1 MINKFVSGSICV
13 ITVAAMIF
21 ISSGISFAQA
31 QGAPEQGGTPPAGAA
46 PGGTPP
52 GGQGGAKLDQTPM
65 FNEIDKNKDGKATS
79 EEWKAAGAPD
89 MVFQM
94 ADSNKD
100 SQVTLEELSA
110 SSPPADVDKD
120 KDGKAS
126 LTEVKEFLA
135 TMPAQGSGGAPGG
148 APGGTDGGAPTGA
161 AGGPPGGTAPEGGAA
176 MPAGGFVANSPHVG
190 DGATGQAFIDLMDA
204 NKDGKIDH
212 DEWERTK
219 VNTVYKNKRWPNYN
233 KNMDNYITIDEAPQK
248 GVNWEAA
255 PTN

>member
-1 MINKFVSGSICV
+1 MDKKILSAV
-13 ITVAAMIF
+13 TVLVLVLF
-21 ISSGISFAQA
+21 FGTVYAQA
-31 QGAPEQGGTPPAGAA
+31 PGGTAQGGTPPAGAA
-46 PGGTPP
+46 PGGAPP

-94 ADSNKD
+94 SDANKD
-100 SQVTLEELSA
+100 GQVTIEELNA
-110 SSPPADVDKD
+110 SSPPADVDKN

-135 TMPAQGSGGAPGG
+135 SMPAQGSGGAPGG
-148 APGGTDGGAPTGA
+148 APAGA
-161 AGGPPGGTAPEGGAA
+161 AGGPAGGTPPEGGG
-176 MPAGGFVANSPHVG
+176 MPAGGLVANSPHVG
-190 DGATGQAFIDLMDA
+190 DGPTGQAFIDLMDT

-212 DEWERTK
+212 DEWEATK
-219 VNTVYKNKRWPNYN
+219 GKTVYKNKRWPNYN

-255 PTN
+255 PAN

>member
-1 MINKFVSGSICV
+1 MTIKIFSGPVCV
-13 ITVAAMIF
+13 ITIAAVIF
-21 ISSGISFAQA
+21 IFSEISFAQA
-31 QGAPEQGGTPPAGAA
+31 QSVPAQGDTPPAGAA
-46 PGGTPP
+46 PGGAPP

-94 ADSNKD
+94 SDANKD
-100 SQVTLEELSA
+100 SQITLEELNA

-126 LTEVKEFLA
+126 LKEVKDFLS
-135 TMPAQGSGGAPGG
+135 TMPAQGGGGAPGG
-148 APGGTDGGAPTGA
+148 AAGGTPVGA
-161 AGGPPGGTAPEGGAA
+161 AGGPPGGTPPEGGTG

-212 DEWERTK
+212 DEWERAK

>member
-1 MINKFVSGSICV
+1 MDKKILSAV
-13 ITVAAMIF
+13 TVLVLLLF
-21 ISSGISFAQA
+21 IGTAFAQA
-31 QGAPEQGGTPPAGAA
+31 PGGTAQGGTPPAGAA
-46 PGGTPP
+46 PGGAPP

-89 MVFQM
+89 MIFQM
-94 ADSNKD
+94 VDANKD
-100 SQVTLEELSA
+100 SQVTLEELNA

-120 KDGKAS
+120 KDGKAT
-126 LTEVKEFLA
+126 LKEVKDFMA
-135 TMPAQGSGGAPGG
+135 SMPAQGGAPGG
-148 APGGTDGGAPTGA
+148 APGAAPSGA
-161 AGGPPGGTAPEGGAA
+161 AGQG

-190 DGATGQAFIDLMDA
+190 DGPTGQAFIDLMDT

-212 DEWERTK
+212 EEWEATK
-219 VNTVYKNKRWPNYN
+219 TKTVYKNKRWPNYN
-233 KNMDNYITIDEAPQK
+233 KNGDNYITLDEAPQK

>member
-1 MINKFVSGSICV
+1 MDKKNFLTAVSAIIILALALFFG
-13 ITVAAMIF
+13 TA
-21 ISSGISFAQA
+21 FAQT
-31 QGAPEQGGTPPAGAA
+31 QGAVQGGTPPSGGA
-46 PGGTPP
+46 PGGAPP

-79 EEWKAAGAPD
+79 EEWKASGAPD

-94 ADSNKD
+94 ADTNKD
-100 SQVTLEELSA
+100 SQVTLEELNT
-110 SSPPADVDKD
+110 SSPPSDVDKD
-120 KDGKAS
+120 KDGKAT
-126 LTEVKEFLA
+126 LKEVKDFLA
-135 TMPAQGSGGAPGG
+135 AMPAQGGSPSGAAGGAP
-148 APGGTDGGAPTGA
+148 AGA

-190 DGATGQAFIDLMDA
+190 DGATGQAFIELMDT

-212 DEWERTK
+212 EEWEMTK
-219 VNTVYKNKRWPNYN
+219 GKTVYKNKRWPNYN
-233 KNMDNYITIDEAPQK
+233 KNMDNYITLDEAPQK

>member
-1 MINKFVSGSICV
+1 MIKKLLSGSVCV
-13 ITVAAMIF
+13 ITIGAFVLFFA
-21 ISSGISFAQA
+21 GISFTQA
-31 QGAPEQGGTPPAGAA
+31 QSAAAQGGSPPAGAA
-46 PGGTPP
+46 PEGAPP

-79 EEWKAAGAPD
+79 EEWKDAGAPD

-94 ADSNKD
+94 SDANKD
-100 SQVTLEELSA
+100 NVITLEEINA

-120 KDGKAS
+120 KDGKAT
-126 LTEVKEFLA
+126 LKEVKDFLA
-135 TMPAQGSGGAPGG
+135 TMPAQGGTPGGAPGG
-148 APGGTDGGAPTGA
+148 ASGGTPAGA
-161 AGGPPGGTAPEGGAA
+161 AGAPSGGTPPQGGTG

-190 DGATGQAFIDLMDA
+190 DGPTGQAFIDAMDT

-212 DEWERTK
+212 DEWEMNK
-219 VNTVYKNKRWPNYN
+219 GKTVYKNKRWPNYN

-255 PTN
+255 PTD